1 MHLGAVATAAVIL
14 IHVFKAPAVA
24 LVTVAVETEV
34 QTAVVAAEVAD
45 QKVPSTNENSSAG
58 QSQ

>member
-1 MHLGAVATAAVIL
+1 MHLVAVATAAVIL
-14 IHVFKAPAVA
+14 VFKAPAVA